1 MKRGATGGARN
12 FTRTFFLTGVA
23 MATLN
28 SPCAAEPYPAKPI
41 RLIVPFATGGL
52 SDIIA
57 RLLAAKLT
65 ESLKQSVVVDN
76 RPGGS
81 GIPGTETAIRA
92 TPDGYT
98 LLMVSAAYAS
108 AAALHKLPY
117 DPVNDV
123 ATVSL
128 VGETGF
134 VVTLHPAVPAAT
146 IKELIAHDK
155 AQPGKLNY
163 GSGGTGGANHLVT
176 EYFNQM
182 AGTKL
187 THVPYKGAGPALN
200 DLIGGQI
207 QVLIGTLSAV
217 APHAKQNRVRLLA
230 VTTARRAAALPQ
242 LPTIGETV
250 PGYEAVTWSAIL
262 GPKALP
268 REIIARL
275 NGEIERMLRE
285 PDFRGRLLGSGMEP
299 VGGAPDQ
306 FREVLKRDVAKWRR
320 VVQVGGIKAAD

>member
-1 MKRGATGGARN
+1 MGTAR
-12 FTRTFFLTGVA
+12 
-23 MATLN
+23 
-28 SPCAAEPYPAKPI
+28 AAPTYPAKPI

-57 RLLAAKLT
+57 RMLAAKLS
-65 ESLKQSVVVDN
+65 ESFKQSVVVDN

-92 TPDGYT
+92 NADGYT

-108 AAALHKLPY
+108 SAALHKLPY

-128 VGETGF
+128 VGDTGF
-134 VVTLHPAVPAAT
+134 AVTLHPAVPVAN
-146 IKELIAHDK
+146 IKELIAYDK
-155 AQPGKLNY
+155 AAPGKLNY

-182 AGTKL
+182 AGTRL

-207 QVLIGTLSAV
+207 QVLIGTFSAIT
-217 APHAKQNRVRLLA
+217 PHMKSNRVRVIG
-230 VTTARRAAALPQ
+230 VTTAQRANALPHV
-242 LPTIGETV
+242 PAITETV

-268 REIIARL
+268 HDVLLRL
-275 NGEIERMLRE
+275 NREIERILQQR
-285 PDFRGRLLGSGMEP
+285 DFRERLIGSGMEP
-299 VGGAPDQ
+299 VGGSPDK
-306 FREVLKRDVAKWRR
+306 FREVLRRDVAKWRR
-320 VVQVGGIKAAD
+320 VVSAGNIKAED